1 MHEQTRPLNRPEQQP
16 LEFYLAR
23 LGADVAFDTI
33 NLKTAR
39 ALDRA
44 LAGKEL
50 SSDEGMTLAAAE
62 GRELQALIGA
72 ADCVRFE
79 TVGDVV
85 TYVVNRN
92 INFTNIC
99 FVGCRF
105 CAFSRTP
112 HQDDAYF
119 LSQDEITQRAE
130 EAWQRGATE
139 VCVQGG
145 LPRGMD
151 GYHYRDVLRAIKKGA
166 PLIHIHAYSPMEV
179 VYGVERTG
187 MSLTDYL
194 LMLKGVG
201 LDTLPGT
208 AAEILDD
215 GVRGQ
220 ISRQKL
226 TVKQWVEVITTAHRL
241 GIRTTSTMMY
251 GHVENGEHWVRQLL
265 LLRDM
270 QKETGGFTEFV
281 PLGFVHQNTLL
292 YQIGGARPGPTIEE
306 HLKVHALARLMLRGW
321 IDNIQ
326 VSWVKLGR
334 KISQACMRA
343 GANDY
348 GGTLMDENISRLA
361 GATAGEYL
369 SPEEF
374 QERIREIGRI
384 PAERSTRYEILKRHA
399 A

>member
-1 MHEQTRPLNRPEQQP
+1 MHEPNKAARHSV
-16 LEFYLAR
+16 EFYLTG
-23 LGADVAFDTI
+23 LGAADVALDPI
-33 NLKTAR
+33 DAKTAR
-39 ALDRA
+39 ALDLA
-44 LAGKEL
+44 LAEKEL
-50 SSDEGMTLAAAE
+50 SADDGMTLAAAE
-62 GRELQALIGA
+62 GRELQALIAA
-72 ADCVRFE
+72 ADRVRHD

-92 INFTNIC
+92 VNFTNIC
-99 FVGCRF
+99 FIGCRF

-119 LSQDEITQRAE
+119 LTQDEISRRAA
-130 EAWQRGATE
+130 EAWQNGATE

-179 VYGVERTG
+179 VYGVEQTG
-187 MSLTDYL
+187 LSLTDYL
-194 LMLKGVG
+194 LMLREAG
-201 LDTLPGT
+201 LGTLPGT

-215 GVRGQ
+215 GVRRQ

-251 GHVENGEHWVRQLL
+251 GHVESSEHWVRQLV
-265 LLRDM
+265 LLREI
-270 QKETGGFTEFV
+270 QKQTGGFTEFV

-334 KISQACMRA
+334 ELSQACMRA

-348 GGTLMDENISRLA
+348 GGTLMEENISRLA

-374 QERIREIGRI
+374 QARITEIGRI
-384 PAERSTRYEILKRHA
+384 PAERSTRYEILKRYA